1 MMSSSEDDL
10 GIQQIQMRSDEMLPQ
25 QRQLDIESNKI
36 SVSEEESLQSD
47 SQGHRKLTP
56 RAVEDLVNG
65 KGQIKELTFDIFAV
79 LSSEQ
84 SAVPPDNNNSASM
97 VNDESSNSN
106 SSSESLKSL
115 E

>member
-1 MMSSSEDDL
+1 
-10 GIQQIQMRSDEMLPQ
+10 MRSDEMLPQ

-65 KGQIKELTFDIFAV
+65 KG
-79 LSSEQ
+79 
-84 SAVPPDNNNSASM
+84 
-97 VNDESSNSN
+97 
-106 SSSESLKSL
+106 
-115 E
+115 